1 MRVILQCNRYI
12 KWSICCKR
20 YGLCP

>member
-1 MRVILQCNRYI
+1 MRVILQCDSYT